1 MSAALEIEG
10 LSVAYARK
18 GLALQ
23 DVNLSVPKGGIVALL
38 GANGAGKTT
47 LIRAVTGLLDL
58 HHGAVTAGQI
68 RFGGQSM
75 LGVPAH
81 KRVRLGMGQVPEGR
95 LVFKHLSVEDNLR
108 VGADI
113 LPRGQLHE
121 GGLAER
127 ATRRLFGALFLTP
140 AQGAAT
146 SVWAATAPELE
157 GRGGRYLED
166 CNEGLPATPGDRISG
181 WAPHAR
187 DPPAGTLCSPFGHR
201 SQLVL
206 SARNGWATAWPLHF
220 SPCAH
225 GASVLARLRWGK
237 RARRSIDAHQGCS
250 SRRGH
255 DRCRPGIG
263 GHACNCRARRWL
275 DHLG

>member
-1 MSAALEIEG
+1 MAAALEIEG

-23 DVNLSVPKGGIVALL
+23 DVSLSVPKGGIVALL

-58 HHGAVTAGQI
+58 HHGSVTGGQI

-121 GGLAER
+121 GLEAVYTLFPRLRERRQQAAGWMSGGEQQMLALGRAMIGRPQLLLVDELSLGLAPLIVKDIYKQLRVIGETLGT
-127 ATRRLFGALFLTP
+127 AMLVVEQNARLALDF
-140 AQGAAT
+140 AESAFII
-146 SVWAATAPELE
+146 S
-157 GRGGRYLED
+157 GGRIAFSGTAAEIAASPVIQESYL
-166 CNEGLPATPGDRISG
+166 GG
-181 WAPHAR
+181 
-187 DPPAGTLCSPFGHR
+187 
-201 SQLVL
+201 
-206 SARNGWATAWPLHF
+206 
-220 SPCAH
+220 
-225 GASVLARLRWGK
+225 
-237 RARRSIDAHQGCS
+237 
-250 SRRGH
+250 
-255 DRCRPGIG
+255 G
-263 GHACNCRARRWL
+263 GHARSEETAS
-275 DHLG
+275 